1 MSAPDNSNM
10 IVGLDIGTSKVV
22 AIVGEVKADG
32 SLNIVGIGSHRSRGL
47 KKGTV
52 VNIESTVESIQR
64 AVEEA
69 ELMAGCRIHSVYAGI
84 AGSHIR
90 SMNSHGIVAIR
101 DREVTRADIDR
112 VIDAAQ
118 AVAIPADQRVLHIL
132 PQEYIIDSQEGVKE
146 PLGMSGVRL
155 EAKVHLVTCAINA
168 VQNIEKCIKRCGL
181 QTEEIILEQL
191 ASSYA
196 VLTEDE
202 KELGVCMV
210 DIGGGTTDI
219 AIFTEGAIRHT
230 GVIPIA
236 GDQVTN
242 DIAMALRTP
251 TDNADEIKIKYAC
264 ALTQLASA
272 GEMIKVPGVGERP
285 ARELSRQA
293 LAEVVEPRY
302 DELFTL
308 VKAELQRSGY
318 ENLLAAGVVLT
329 GGTSKMEGVIEL
341 AEEIFHM
348 PVRIGM
354 PQSVKGLADIVRNP
368 IYSTGVGLLLYGM
381 RQLQQQ
387 ERSHHP
393 VTVKE
398 PKISIVERV
407 RNWLK
412 ENF

>member
-1 MSAPDNSNM
+1 MSNLNGGNM

-22 AIVGEVKADG
+22 AIVGEINPEG
-32 SLNIVGIGSHRSRGL
+32 GLNIVGIGRHRSRGL

-52 VNIESTVESIQR
+52 VNIESTVQSIQR

-69 ELMAGCRIHSVYAGI
+69 ELMAGCQIHSVYAGI
-84 AGSHIR
+84 AGSHVR

-101 DREVTRADIDR
+101 DKEVYPADIER

-118 AVAIPADQRVLHIL
+118 AVAIPADQKVLHIL

-155 EAKVHLVTCAINA
+155 EAKVHLVTCATNA
-168 VQNIEKCIKRCGL
+168 AQNIEKCIKRCGL
-181 QTEEIILEQL
+181 ETDEIILEQL
-191 ASSYA
+191 ASSYS

-202 KELGVCMV
+202 KELGVCLV

-251 TDNADEIKIKYAC
+251 TDNAEELKIKYAC
-264 ALTQLASA
+264 ALSQLAS
-272 GEMIKVPGVGERP
+272 EDDMIKVPSVGERP
-285 ARELSRQA
+285 PRELSRQA
-293 LAEVVEPRY
+293 LADVVEPRY
-302 DELFTL
+302 DELFHL
-308 VKAELQRSGY
+308 IQAEIRQSGY
-318 ENLLAAGVVLT
+318 EDMMAAGMVFT
-329 GGTSKMEGVIEL
+329 GGTSKMEGVAEL

-348 PVRIGM
+348 PVRIGV
-354 PQSVKGLADIVRNP
+354 PNDVSGLVDIVRNP
-368 IYSTGVGLLLYGM
+368 TYSTAVGLLLYGV
-381 RQLQQQ
+381 QQA
-387 ERSHHP
+387 H
-393 VTVKE
+393 
-398 PKISIVERV
+398 ERV
-407 RNWLK
+407 GLATREPGVSLFDK
-412 ENF
+412 VKSIFSSED